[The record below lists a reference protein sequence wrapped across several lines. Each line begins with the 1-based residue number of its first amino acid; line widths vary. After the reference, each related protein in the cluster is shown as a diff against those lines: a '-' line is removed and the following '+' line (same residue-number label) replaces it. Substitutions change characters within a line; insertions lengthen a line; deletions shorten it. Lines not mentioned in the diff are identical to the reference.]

1 MKFLC
6 VSCDE
11 PMKLQTVENG
21 GGGSLSVL
29 YGCPTC
35 DHRIA
40 MLTNPLE
47 TEMVQS
53 LGVKIGPGEEAATAA
68 SSGNAPSAPPA
79 AAAAGSEASAGE
91 SASGCPFSGMVAQM
105 EAEGDSDG
113 PRWTAEALS
122 RLENIPDFVRPMAK
136 QGIEH
141 YARTEG
147 LAEIDED
154 VLERARGRFGM

>member
-11 PMKLQTVENG
+11 PMKLQTVGDG
-21 GGGSLSVL
+21 GAGSLSVV
-29 YGCPTC
+29 YGCPRC

-47 TEMVQS
+47 TEMVRS
-53 LGVKIGPGEEAATAA
+53 LGVRIGPGSGDAEAAEPTGAARETAT
-68 SSGNAPSAPPA
+68 GTEAP
-79 AAAAGSEASAGE
+79 AGG
-91 SASGCPFSGMVAQM
+91 SGCPFSGMVAQM
-105 EAEGDSDG
+105 EAEATADG
-113 PRWTAEALS
+113 PRWTPEALS
-122 RLENIPDFVRPMAK
+122 RLDNIPEFVRPMAK

-147 LAEIDED
+147 LATIDEE

>member
-11 PMKLQTVENG
+11 PMKLRTVDNS

-29 YGCPTC
+29 YACPRC
-35 DHRIA
+35 DHQIA

-53 LGVKIGPGEEAATAA
+53 LGVKIGPGEGGGPEAPVAAPIAGGPPGNGTAGVEEA
-68 SSGNAPSAPPA
+68 PA
-79 AAAAGSEASAGE
+79 AG
-91 SASGCPFSGMVAQM
+91 SGCPFSGMVAQM
-105 EAEGDSDG
+105 EQESAPDG

-122 RLENIPDFVRPMAK
+122 RLDNIPAFVRPMAK

-147 LAEIDED
+147 LATIDEE

>member
-11 PMKLQTVENG
+11 PMKLQAVDNS
-21 GGGSLSVL
+21 GGGSLSVV
-29 YGCPTC
+29 YGCPRC
-35 DHRIA
+35 DHQIA

-53 LGVKIGPGEEAATAA
+53 LGVKIGPGEGGAGTVDSPATAHVA
-68 SSGNAPSAPPA
+68 GDGA
-79 AAAAGSEASAGE
+79 AAAASG
-91 SASGCPFSGMVAQM
+91 SGCPFSGMVAQM
-105 EAEGDSDG
+105 EAEGAPDG
-113 PRWTAEALS
+113 PRWTTEALS
-122 RLENIPDFVRPMAK
+122 RLDNIPELVRPMAK

-147 LAEIDED
+147 LAEIDEE
-154 VLERARGRFGM
+154 VLEHARGRFGM

>member
-11 PMKLQTVENG
+11 PMKLQTVDNS

-29 YGCPTC
+29 YACPRC

-53 LGVKIGPGEEAATAA
+53 LGVKIGPAKEGDAEET
-68 SSGNAPSAPPA
+68 PV
-79 AAAAGSEASAGE
+79 AAAAGGVANEAGAATSG
-91 SASGCPFSGMVAQM
+91 SGCPFSGMVAQM
-105 EAEGDSDG
+105 EAPEADSGPDG

-122 RLENIPDFVRPMAK
+122 RLDNIPAFVRPMAK

-147 LAEIDED
+147 LATIDEKI
-154 VLERARGRFGM
+154 LERARGRFGM